1 MSIEKKLLPLYNY
14 CRIGGEKMNKLKIN
28 NSLAAII
35 LVATLFTGWQ
45 TTLLVI
51 LLMLIFCELDDKIK
65 NLTTTVIAFSVGLTL
80 VSILWSLIYDGTNLL
95 LNSLATII
103 DIINRY
109 LSVGNKIDITSLT
122 LKFIEPVKSIF
133 EIGNSGV
140 DLLIMLTKFGF
151 VISIFTGAA
160 MKNNAFTRKVNE
172 YINKALGFI
181 NNYGVNQAP
190 VNNNNN
196 QNVQNYQ
203 NNNF

>member
-1 MSIEKKLLPLYNY
+1 
-14 CRIGGEKMNKLKIN
+14 MNKLKIN

-35 LVATLFTGWQ
+35 LVATLFAGWQ

>member
-1 MSIEKKLLPLYNY
+1 
-14 CRIGGEKMNKLKIN
+14 MNKLKIN

-35 LVATLFTGWQ
+35 LVAALFAGWQ
-45 TTLLVI
+45 TMLLVV

-65 NLTTTVIAFSVGLTL
+65 NLATTVIAFLVGLTL
-80 VSILWSLIYDGTNLL
+80 ISILWTLIYDGVNLL
-95 LNSLATII
+95 LDSVDTIVKVL
-103 DIINRY
+103 NAY
-109 LSVGNKIDITSLT
+109 LSSGSKIDIAGLQEK
-122 LKFIEPVKSIF
+122 LIDPVKQLL
-133 EIGNSGV
+133 GV
-140 DLLIMLTKFGF
+140 GDSFVDFLIKFTKFGF

-190 VNNNNN
+190 VNNNSNN

>member
-1 MSIEKKLLPLYNY
+1 
-14 CRIGGEKMNKLKIN
+14 MNKLKIN

-35 LVATLFTGWQ
+35 LVASILAGWQ
-45 TTLLVI
+45 TMLLVI

-65 NLTTTVIAFSVGLTL
+65 NLATTVIAFVVGITL
-80 VSILWSLIYDGTNLL
+80 ISIVWSLIYDGVNLL
-95 LNSLATII
+95 FQSLDTIVNV
-103 DIINRY
+103 INTY
-109 LSVGNKIDITSLT
+109 LSSGNRIDVTSIQEKLVDPIKEILKVGDSL
-122 LKFIEPVKSIF
+122 
-133 EIGNSGV
+133 V
-140 DLLIMLTKFGF
+140 DFLIVFTKFGF
-151 VISIFTGAA
+151 IISIFTGAA

-203 NNNF
+203 NNQNNIL

>member
-1 MSIEKKLLPLYNY
+1 
-14 CRIGGEKMNKLKIN
+14 MNKLKIN

-35 LVATLFTGWQ
+35 LVASLFAGWQ
-45 TTLLVI
+45 TMLLVV

-65 NLTTTVIAFSVGLTL
+65 NLATTVIAFFVGLTL
-80 VSILWSLIYDGTNLL
+80 ISILWALIYDGVNLL
-95 LNSLATII
+95 LDSIKTIV
-103 DIINRY
+103 DVLNAY
-109 LSVGNKIDITSLT
+109 LSSGSKIDIAGLQV
-122 LKFIEPVKSIF
+122 KFIDPVKQIL
-133 EIGNSGV
+133 EIGDSGV
-140 DLLIMLTKFGF
+140 DFLITFTKFGF
-151 VISIFTGAA
+151 IISIFTGAA

-190 VNNNNN
+190 VSNNNNN

>member
-1 MSIEKKLLPLYNY
+1 
-14 CRIGGEKMNKLKIN
+14 MNKLKIN

-35 LVATLFTGWQ
+35 LVAALFAGWQ
-45 TTLLVI
+45 TMLLVV

-65 NLTTTVIAFSVGLTL
+65 NLATTVVAFLVGLTL
-80 VSILWSLIYDGTNLL
+80 ISILWALIYDGVNLL
-95 LNSLATII
+95 LDSVDTIVKVL
-103 DIINRY
+103 NAY
-109 LSVGNKIDITSLT
+109 LSSGNKIDIAGLQV
-122 LKFIEPVKSIF
+122 KFIDPVKQLL
-133 EIGNSGV
+133 GV
-140 DLLIMLTKFGF
+140 GDSFVDFLIAFTKFGF
-151 VISIFTGAA
+151 VISILTGAA

-190 VNNNNN
+190 INNNNSNN

>member
-1 MSIEKKLLPLYNY
+1 
-14 CRIGGEKMNKLKIN
+14 MNKLKIN

-35 LVATLFTGWQ
+35 LVAALFAGWQ
-45 TTLLVI
+45 TMLLVV

-65 NLTTTVIAFSVGLTL
+65 NLATTVIAFLVGLTL
-80 VSILWSLIYDGTNLL
+80 ISILWTLIYDGVNLL
-95 LNSLATII
+95 LDSVDTIVKVL
-103 DIINRY
+103 NAY
-109 LSVGNKIDITSLT
+109 LSSGNKIDIAGLQEK
-122 LKFIEPVKSIF
+122 LIDPVKQLL
-133 EIGNSGV
+133 GV
-140 DLLIMLTKFGF
+140 GDSFVDFLITFTKFGF
-151 VISIFTGAA
+151 VISIFTGAT

-190 VNNNNN
+190 INNNNSNN